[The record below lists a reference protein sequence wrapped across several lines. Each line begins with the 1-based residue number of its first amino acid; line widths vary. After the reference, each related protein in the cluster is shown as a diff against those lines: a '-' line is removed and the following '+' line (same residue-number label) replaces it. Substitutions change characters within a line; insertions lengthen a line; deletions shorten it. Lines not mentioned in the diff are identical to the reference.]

1 MTISDDAPGTQ
12 PALVDARE
20 LDAAYAL
27 LRDAKETLDLLM
39 AAGALLERNTEVM
52 LVHLREA
59 QFLLGPA
66 DTLSLTQ
73 WRQRRDNFL
82 KIRLPPRDG
91 SRTGSEQTPNPAP

>member
-27 LRDAKETLDLLM
+27 LKDAKEALDLLM
-39 AAGALLERNTEVM
+39 SAGELLERNAEAM
-52 LVHLREA
+52 LAHLREA

-66 DTLSLTQ
+66 ETLSLSE
-73 WRQRRDNFL
+73 WRKRRDAFVE
-82 KIRLPPRDG
+82 IRLPPRRD
-91 SRTGSEQTPNPAP
+91 SRSG